1 MPCILL
7 PAGSN
12 PTPTTQPTKCARSR
26 KGAGVF
32 CCACLSS
39 ATVISSKG
47 LLGSPGSLRYTFHSL
62 RILLLGTASQ
72 ESKILRSLQS
82 NFARKPPRTSLREC
96 FGSPGS
102 LRYNLTL
109 TPYSTPLRGSRNTSF
124 VPDVTSLANLL
135 VHSPSELRS
144 PVRIYVPVAIFADAK
159 KNFAKNKTLFFCQTS
174 RKIKLTKELRSFF
187 CVSDCLGKKTK
198 RKT

>member
-32 CCACLSS
+32 CCACLSY
-39 ATVISSKG
+39 ATVISSEG
-47 LLGSPGSLRYTFHSL
+47 LLGSPGSLRYPFHSL
-62 RILLLGTASQ
+62 RILLGYA
-72 ESKILRSLQS
+72 EVEILRSLQG

-159 KNFAKNKTLFFCQTS
+159 KNFAKNKTPFFVKQVA
-174 RKIKLTKELRSFF
+174 K
-187 CVSDCLGKKTK
+187 
-198 RKT
+198 